1 MVPNAHQA
9 ERLDQ
14 VEDRLRVADSAT
26 SALFHELIA
35 HTCTRLAAHGAVAK
49 TRFNRLIETGAW
61 TDAALALLA
70 LELPQWSLR
79 RLVCDDGIWLCSL
92 SKTPQLPL
100 ELDDLAEA
108 SHTVAP
114 LAILGALLQARRTTA
129 TTAVRTTTVPQ
140 MRATVGNAMCC
151 DNFA

>member
-1 MVPNAHQA
+1 V
-9 ERLDQ
+9 L
-14 VEDRLRVADSAT
+14 L
-26 SALFHELIA
+26 HELIA
-35 HTCTRLAAHGAVAK
+35 SACTRFAAHGAVAK
-49 TRFNRLIETGAW
+49 TRIDQLIGAGAW
-61 TDAALALLA
+61 TDTALALLA
-70 LELPQWSLR
+70 LELPQWNLR

-114 LAILGALLQARRTTA
+114 LAILGPLLQARRATA
-129 TTAVRTTTVPQ
+129 TTAAQTTTVPQ
-140 MRATVGNAMCC
+140 VRATIGNAMCC